1 MKLWLVLLLL
11 LAIAC
16 LGAFGWQQMAA
27 DPGYVLVRYGNTS
40 VETTLIFAAALLLL
54 VWFALAIIGRALR
67 SPLAAWSRGRRR
79 RARERIASGLVALD
93 EGRYAHALRELERAS
108 QQSTLRGPAL
118 LASARAAH
126 ARGDHERA
134 AALLAQAP
142 PPAALVLR
150 ARFELEQGH
159 ADTALKLLKQEME
172 KSTMSPAAW
181 ELLAETALR
190 CGDTA
195 TALEALPGLARA
207 QALAPGAYAA
217 LEARTHAAALAA
229 APNRETLDALWSGLA
244 RARRRSGE
252 IVCAYARRA
261 AELGQ
266 VLAAMSEI
274 EAALRR
280 QWSETLI
287 TCYSE
292 LGPAEVDAR
301 LRHAEAWDA
310 EQPNSPGLQLTLG
323 RLCNQCKLWGKARAH
338 LERGLA
344 IAPSPPLW
352 EALGDCHSGRNDADN
367 AARCYANALRAARGE
382 AVPLL
387 PLLAGPGA
395 VSTRASAIE
404 TRTAHGVPQLPNV
417 ANE

>member
-1 MKLWLVLLLL
+1 MRLWLAFVLL

-16 LGAFGWQQMAA
+16 LAAFGWQQMAA
-27 DPGYVLVRYGNTS
+27 DPGYVLLRYGSTS

-54 VWFALAIIGRALR
+54 IWFALAIVGRVLR

-126 ARGDHERA
+126 ARGDNERA
-134 AALLAQAP
+134 VALLSQAP
-142 PPAALVLR
+142 EPAALVLR
-150 ARFELEQGH
+150 ARFELEQGQ
-159 ADTALKLLKQEME
+159 AGAALVRLKEGMH

-181 ELLAETALR
+181 ELLAESALR

-207 QALAPGAYAA
+207 QALTPDAFAA

-229 APNRETLDALWSGLA
+229 AADRQTLDALWSGLA
-244 RARRRSGE
+244 RARRRPAE

-280 QWSETLI
+280 QWTETLI

-292 LGPAEVDAR
+292 LGPAEVEAR
-301 LRHAEAWDA
+301 LRHAEAWDP
-310 EQPNSPGLQLTLG
+310 EQPNSAGLQLTLG
-323 RLCNQCKLWGKARAH
+323 RLCNQCKLWGKAREH

-344 IAPSPPLW
+344 IAASPALW
-352 EALGDCHSGRNDADN
+352 EALGDCHSGRNDADS
-367 AARCYANALRAARGE
+367 AAKCYANALRAARGE
-382 AVPLL
+382 SVPLM
-387 PLLAGPGA
+387 PLLAGPGS
-395 VSTRASAIE
+395 VSTRASVIE
-404 TRTAHGVPQLPNV
+404 TRTAHGVPQLPGV
-417 ANE
+417 TSD